1 MTLEELR
8 SMDAVFITPQI
19 AARFLKCD
27 PHLIR
32 VQARADPA
40 ALGFPVTVLKSRT
53 KIPRLPFIQH
63 IEGRTYEERTQTVH
77 LRHGNE

>member
-8 SMDAVFITPQI
+8 NMDAVFITPKI
-19 AARFLKCD
+19 AAQFLKCN

-32 VQARADPA
+32 VQAKTNPA

-63 IEGRTYEERTQTVH
+63 IEGKMYEKGT
-77 LRHGNE
+77 